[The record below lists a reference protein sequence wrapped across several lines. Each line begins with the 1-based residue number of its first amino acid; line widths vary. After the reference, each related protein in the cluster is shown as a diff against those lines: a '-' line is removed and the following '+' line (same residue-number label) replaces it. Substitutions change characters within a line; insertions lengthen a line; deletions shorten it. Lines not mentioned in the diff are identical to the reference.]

1 MKEKNEQMRLSCTWV
16 VTVTYGDR
24 YRFLEKVVH
33 AALSNGA
40 GQIVV
45 VDNNSPPS
53 SRSALVALKS
63 QCRQRLTVLHL
74 DENKGSAKGYKV
86 GIAYAANQPECEF
99 IWLLDDDN
107 APEGDAL
114 EHLLR
119 NYFKLLNSGIRKP
132 FALLSLREEGR
143 PHFQKLAKGIPAE
156 KVFPLNSSFRG
167 FHIFKVPYRIYY
179 NIRNNFFP
187 QKIHNDPN
195 IINIPYAPWGG
206 LFFHKNDLDNVG
218 FPEEKFYLYSDDRE
232 FTYRF
237 TNQGNGIFLI
247 PKSIVHDV
255 DLSAHNMRSGNNDY
269 KNLILGDIDYKKT
282 YYLLR
287 NNAYFQKYY
296 WSKSQFLFTINKY
309 LFLFI
314 LAFYAIKNNRWDRF
328 LYIFNAIQESKNL
341 NIV

>member
-1 MKEKNEQMRLSCTWV
+1 MKKKNEQKCLSSAWV

-24 YRFLEKVVH
+24 YRFLEQAVH

-45 VDNNSPPS
+45 VDNGSHPAC
-53 SRSALVALKS
+53 RSALAALEN
-63 QCRQRLTVLHL
+63 QCRQRLKVLHL
-74 DENKGSAKGYKV
+74 DGNKGSAKGYKV
-86 GIAYAANQPECEF
+86 GISYAASQSECEF

-107 APEGDAL
+107 VPEEEAL
-114 EHLLR
+114 QHLFR

-143 PHFQKLAKGIPAE
+143 SHFQKLARGIPAE

-167 FHIFKVPYRIYY
+167 FHIFKLPYRIYF
-179 NIRNNFFP
+179 NIRNKFFFP
-187 QKIHNDPN
+187 TNQDNSKIIH
-195 IINIPYAPWGG
+195 IPYAPWGG
-206 LFFHKNDLDNVG
+206 LFFHKKNLDYVG
-218 FPEEKFYLYSDDRE
+218 LPEEKFYLYSDDRE

-237 TNQGNGIFLI
+237 TKQGKGIYLVL
-247 PKSIVHDV
+247 KSIVHDI
-255 DLSAHNMRSGNNDY
+255 DLSSHNMPKGNNDY

-296 WSKSQFLFTINKY
+296 WSNSQFLFVINKF

-314 LAFYAIKNNRWDRF
+314 LACYAIKNNRWNRF
-328 LYIFNAIQESKNL
+328 IFVFKAIQESKSL
-341 NIV
+341 NII